1 MPSITRLDL
10 RRIADEKIDDA
21 RHLLAVGRFSNAYY
35 LAGYAVEIGL
45 KACIARQFAAD
56 AIPDRRFVNDIH
68 VHDLP
73 KLVGLAGL
81 GADLQSSRAS
91 DPLFGANWTIVVE
104 WSPEV
109 RYRTVGGADARS
121 MVAAID
127 VDADGVLP
135 WIRTRW

>member
-1 MPSITRLDL
+1 MPTITRFDL
-10 RRIADEKIDDA
+10 RLIAEEKIDDA
-21 RHLLAVGRFSNAYY
+21 RHLLAAGRFSNAYY
-35 LAGYAVEIGL
+35 LAGYAVEIGF

-56 AIPDRRFVNDIH
+56 AIPDRKFVNDVH

-73 KLVGLAGL
+73 KLVGLASL
-81 GADLQSSRAS
+81 GVELQTLKAS
-91 DPLFGANWTIVVE
+91 NPLFGANWTIVVE

-109 RYRTVGGADARS
+109 RYRTVDAASARS
-121 MVAAID
+121 IVAAVD